1 MDKKELLKRWAL
13 AYTEPSL
20 FYVPWKRHKSN
31 YYEYITVQFETHE
44 HTIENW
50 QRDPVF
56 AIYRADDTK
65 YERPIYCTALY
76 DKDNNIKRN
85 GIINRLYFYVCSEYG
100 SATMRAMI
108 PSGKYIIKMLCS
120 GGGMITNGIEEWEF
134 DVERGTSG
142 NPIYNDY
149 DDFEYSYRTVTIDP
163 FRGYKYL
170 QIDCEAELVK
180 IYKGQDTLS
189 KQSIQSFD
197 VQGYS
202 TILLEKFGDHASEI
216 YYDSYIPMQ
225 INMRG
230 DFIEENRQLY
240 LMKAIVNEKIV
251 NNHIGTDGEIESIS
265 QRGEK
270 KIIKN
275 NEYNEYY
282 HTQLNPNLF
291 CQFTDYATV
300 EYISY
305 NSDDYGDTEYSF
317 VLNYEETM
325 YQSEATYQYDLYADC
340 YHYETLRKSIRFNVP
355 KKNTLI
361 GNPELNSVYTTINKS
376 GNNKFLCFNYEWKSK
391 IVTKSFSTSTLPSE
405 IPNIYDEHFTPER
418 YNAYKANEQQ
428 YRENMKNEITEW
440 YQNENNFSIKNNN
453 KTWFSIKLLSFLSN
467 EIPEGDT
474 VDLYRYYAE
483 LKNGTLYHKKE
494 IIGNQTIPPEYK
506 IVDLGVNWSG
516 YDNYKDEN
524 KWFGTMLY
532 SSELEVYHPELIPK
546 EKEGET

>member
-20 FYVPWKRHKSN
+20 FYVPWGKRQN
-31 YYEYITVQFETHE
+31 PYGEYITVQFETLE
-44 HTIENW
+44 CTFEDW

-56 AIYRADDTK
+56 AVYKADDTE
-65 YERPIYCTALY
+65 YENPVYCTALY
-76 DKDNNIKRN
+76 DNDNNLVRN
-85 GIINRLYFYVCSEYG
+85 GIIQRRFFYVCDEYG
-100 SATMRAMI
+100 SASTRVI
-108 PSGKYIIKMLCS
+108 LPSGKYKIKMLCS

-142 NPIYNDY
+142 NPIYSDY

-180 IYKGQDTLS
+180 IYKGQDALS

-202 TILLEKFGDHASEI
+202 GISLEKFGDHAGET

-225 INMRG
+225 ISVLG
-230 DFIEENRQLY
+230 EFIEDNRQLY

-251 NNHIGTDGEIESIS
+251 NNHIGKIESIS

-291 CQFTDYATV
+291 VQFTDYATV

-305 NSDDYGDTEYSF
+305 NGDDYGDTEYSF
-317 VLNYEETM
+317 VLNYGDTM
-325 YQSEATYQYDLYADC
+325 NNSDATYQYDLHADC
-340 YHYETLRKSIRFNVP
+340 YHYETLRKSVHFNLP

-361 GNPELNSVYTTINKS
+361 GNPELNSVYTTIIKS
-376 GNNKFLCFNYEWKSK
+376 GNNKSLIFNYEWKSK
-391 IVTKSFSTSTLPSE
+391 MVTKPFSTSTWPSE
-405 IPNIYDEHFTPER
+405 MPNIYDKYFTPER

-428 YRENMKNEITEW
+428 YRENIKNEMTEW

-453 KTWFSIKLLSFLSN
+453 KSYFGIKLSCFLSN
-467 EIPEGDT
+467 EMPEGGDT
-474 VDLYRYYAE
+474 VDLYRYYVE
-483 LKNGTLYHKKE
+483 LKNGTLYHKNE
-494 IIGNQTIPPEYK
+494 IIGTQTIPPWYK

-524 KWFGTMLY
+524 KWSGTILY
-532 SSELEVYHPELIPK
+532 NSELEVYHPELIPK
-546 EKEGET
+546 EKAGET